1 MLAPIVDA
9 EGSRLRAIGEHV
21 PQLRELGIAVLF
33 HEPGDVVAAAP
44 AAGLA
49 LDRQGRDAEDP
60 RACARGLSSEAFA
73 ALEFGVQDLQPVPA
87 RPATIA
93 AAGPLRHDPLEAS
106 LQAWTNTIAPSVARA
121 SLNTTPSTPRTSSRK
136 RISPLFQRAL
146 AEIKRYATT
155 CPCI

>member
-1 MLAPIVDA
+1 MRAPIVDA
-9 EGSRLRAIGEHV
+9 EGSCLRAIGEHV

-73 ALEFGVQDLQPVPA
+73 ALEFGVPDLQPVPA

-93 AAGPLRHDPLEAS
+93 AAGPLRHDPLEAE
-106 LQAWTNTIAPSVARA
+106 LAGVGEHDRA
-121 SLNTTPSTPRTSSRK
+121 FGRQGFAEHDAVDAADESRK
-136 RISPLFQRAL
+136 RI
-146 AEIKRYATT
+146 
-155 CPCI
+155 